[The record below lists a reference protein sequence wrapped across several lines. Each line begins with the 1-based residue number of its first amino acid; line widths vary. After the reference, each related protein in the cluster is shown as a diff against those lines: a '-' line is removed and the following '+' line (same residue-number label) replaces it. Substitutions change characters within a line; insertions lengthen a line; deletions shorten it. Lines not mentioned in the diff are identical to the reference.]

1 MQSYPPYSIT
11 KRDDKS
17 IKYHASCYCSLVQ
30 YVIYDKFP
38 FDSTYCHCYRCQQLQ
53 SAPYQWTSI
62 FSKTSLYF
70 HSGLDS
76 LKFYNNSENIPKHTL
91 PNRVSCKQCSTSLDD
106 EGRRMWLAFSQ
117 IFKEFRAAETI

>member
-30 YVIYDKFP
+30 YVFYDKFP
-38 FDSTYCHCYRCQQLQ
+38 FDSTYCHCYR
-53 SAPYQWTSI
+53 Y
-62 FSKTSLYF
+62 
-70 HSGLDS
+70 S